1 MALANIHRP
10 GAMTP
15 SVVLSLG
22 LGLAVLVTLTLIDSN
37 LRGELHH
44 NLPGETPNFYFL
56 DVSSAQIDG
65 FRKFLA
71 DNAPN
76 ARIAAAP
83 MMRGRFVRIGQ
94 TPAEEVKAKENAAWV
109 LEGDRGVTYAPA
121 PPDGSVVTAGRWW
134 PQDYAGPPLVSM
146 DEEIAD
152 GLGLKLGD
160 AITVNVLGR
169 NITATIANLRKV
181 NWGSFAINFVLIYS
195 PDTFRG
201 APHTFLV
208 TAAFDKDVG
217 ATGELAL
224 LRKVA
229 HDFPSVAALRVR
241 DALETIEGLIAK
253 LAVAIRAATGV
264 ALATSVLVLAGALA
278 ANRRARIYDAVVLKI
293 LGATRTRLLIAFLLE
308 YALLGATAVA
318 FGLAAGAGAA
328 YAIVTRIMQLDFA
341 LSWPAALAAAAAALA
356 LTVALGL
363 VGAWRILGQNP
374 AAYLR
379 EL

>member
-1 MALANIHRP
+1 
-10 GAMTP
+10 
-15 SVVLSLG
+15 
-22 LGLAVLVTLTLIDSN
+22 
-37 LRGELHH
+37 
-44 NLPGETPNFYFL
+44 
-56 DVSSAQIDG
+56 
-65 FRKFLA
+65 
-71 DNAPN
+71 
-76 ARIAAAP
+76 

-94 TPAEEVKAKENAAWV
+94 TPVEEVKAKESAAWV
-109 LEGDRGVTYAPA
+109 LEGDRGVTYAPE
-121 PPDGSVVTAGRWW
+121 PSEGSEVTAGRWW

-152 GLGLKLGD
+152 GLGLRLGD

-181 NWGSFAINFVLIYS
+181 NWRSFAINFVLIFS
-195 PDTFRG
+195 PDTFKG

-208 TAAFDKDVG
+208 TAAFDRDVG
-217 ATGELAL
+217 EAAELSL

-241 DALETIEGLIAK
+241 DALETVEGLVAR

-278 ANRRARIYDAVVLKI
+278 ANRRARIYDAVILKI

-308 YALLGATAVA
+308 YALLGATTVA
-318 FGLAAGAGAA
+318 FGLTAGVVAA
-328 YAIVTRIMQLDFA
+328 YAIVTRIMQLDFV
-341 LSWPAALAAAAAALA
+341 LSWPAALAAAAAGLM

-363 VGAWRILGQNP
+363 VGAWRILGQKP